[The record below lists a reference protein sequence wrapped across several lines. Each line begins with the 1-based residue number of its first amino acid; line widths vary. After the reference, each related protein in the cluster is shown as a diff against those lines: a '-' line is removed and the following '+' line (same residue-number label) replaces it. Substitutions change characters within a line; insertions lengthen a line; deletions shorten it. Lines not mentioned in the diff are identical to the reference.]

1 MKFFSFIW
9 TSKIK
14 IPASTNKQTLFSST
28 KKSRSKV
35 IVSQI
40 LRFIPAI
47 CQIKK
52 QLYKQQ
58 QQQSISCTNKNWWIT
73 HIIHVWWP
81 NKEFFALECFNDG
94 NCKLYEHNMIDRQPE
109 IGVETT
115 VFDVSKVWFVYF
127 IFVYKQKPWIG

>member
-52 QLYKQQ
+52 QLYK

-115 VFDVSKVWFVYF
+115 VFDVSKVWIVYF

>member
-1 MKFFSFIW
+1 MKNFSFIW

-52 QLYKQQ
+52 QLYKQ

>member
-1 MKFFSFIW
+1 MKFFAFIW

-52 QLYKQQ
+52 QLYKQ